1 MKKQGKN
8 EGNDIPGQK
17 EKMGGSHVYLYT
29 FLDRPHFLR
38 GQKKTVT
45 GSLEGRGPGEPGKQV
60 AGCSP
65 KQLWEASRKRCHE
78 RRWREGRQ
86 RAGCVQRPSFLGP
99 STGSGGGSLASESGS
114 LSATPSPAGAAEGHG
129 LTSYQETDFC
139 SWAGTAWLGAL
150 ASHCSLCPWFAVFK
164 VRVQSLCP
172 IGL

>member
-8 EGNDIPGQK
+8 EGKDIPGQK
-17 EKMGGSHVYLYT
+17 EKMGGSHVHLYT
-29 FLDRPHFLR
+29 FLDGPHFLR

-86 RAGCVQRPSFLGP
+86 RAGCVQRPSLSGP
-99 STGSGGGSLASESGS
+99 STGSGGGSLASVRLLISHSLPSWCGGRARPERLSGDGLLLLGWHCLAKGLGKPLFS
-114 LSATPSPAGAAEGHG
+114 LSLVPR
-129 LTSYQETDFC
+129 L
-139 SWAGTAWLGAL
+139 
-150 ASHCSLCPWFAVFK
+150 
-164 VRVQSLCP
+164 
-172 IGL
+172 